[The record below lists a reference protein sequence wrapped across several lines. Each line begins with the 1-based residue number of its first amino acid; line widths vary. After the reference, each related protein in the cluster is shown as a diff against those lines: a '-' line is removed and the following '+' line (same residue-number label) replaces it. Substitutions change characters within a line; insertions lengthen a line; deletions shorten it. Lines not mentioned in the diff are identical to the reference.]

1 MTDTPTLEKI
11 YNEIITIRQ
20 KLDNLE
26 KLILP
31 TEHITPEEADEI
43 KTLKD
48 EATRGETIPWT
59 QVKAK
64 AQKLIE

>member
-43 KTLKD
+43 NTLKD

-64 AQKLIE
+64 AQKLLE